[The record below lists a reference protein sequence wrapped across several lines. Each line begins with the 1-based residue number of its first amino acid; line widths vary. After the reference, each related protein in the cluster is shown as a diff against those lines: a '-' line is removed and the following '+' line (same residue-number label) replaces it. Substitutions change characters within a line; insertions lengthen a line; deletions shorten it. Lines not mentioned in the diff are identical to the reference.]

1 MSYNIEN
8 DLNKDLR
15 NAMKDLK
22 GIYEQLVDISDNLP
36 AGKEKSIYILLRY
49 LSNFLHNLS
58 ANVSI
63 TYSQISQLQDAIYT
77 VYSKVGGEQPLIVP
91 NEPEIKKVKQSVDEL
106 RERFEKTFGSLED
119 VIDNLNHNHKK
130 DQEDLKWILMDDYYL
145 KKQLTGEIQENN

>member
-49 LSNFLHNLS
+49 LSNYLHNLS

-63 TYSQISQLQDAIYT
+63 TYSQISQL
-77 VYSKVGGEQPLIVP
+77 
-91 NEPEIKKVKQSVDEL
+91 
-106 RERFEKTFGSLED
+106 
-119 VIDNLNHNHKK
+119 
-130 DQEDLKWILMDDYYL
+130 
-145 KKQLTGEIQENN
+145 

>member
-130 DQEDLKWILMDDYYL
+130 DQEDLK
-145 KKQLTGEIQENN
+145 